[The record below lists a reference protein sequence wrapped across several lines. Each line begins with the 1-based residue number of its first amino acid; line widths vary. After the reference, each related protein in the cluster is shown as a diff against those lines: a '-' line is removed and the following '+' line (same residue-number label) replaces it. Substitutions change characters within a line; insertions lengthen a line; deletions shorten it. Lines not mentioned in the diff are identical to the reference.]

1 MRVRAFPRWFAW
13 SPMLS
18 TVRSAGRRTGA
29 AVALSL
35 LLIQWLTG
43 CAASGGDTWTKPG
56 VTEQQRGR
64 DTLDCLTQAKRV
76 TPGVGGP
83 AETVNQD
90 RYRRCMTDRGYTSG
104 PAQ

>member
-1 MRVRAFPRWFAW
+1 MRYREIV
-13 SPMLS
+13 SIVTLLL
-18 TVRSAGRRTGA
+18 GA
-29 AVALSL
+29 ALG
-35 LLIQWLTG
+35 G
-43 CAASGGDTWTKPG
+43 CATSGDTWTKPG
-56 VTEQQRGR
+56 VTEQERGR
-64 DTLDCLTQAKRV
+64 DTMDCLTQAKRV